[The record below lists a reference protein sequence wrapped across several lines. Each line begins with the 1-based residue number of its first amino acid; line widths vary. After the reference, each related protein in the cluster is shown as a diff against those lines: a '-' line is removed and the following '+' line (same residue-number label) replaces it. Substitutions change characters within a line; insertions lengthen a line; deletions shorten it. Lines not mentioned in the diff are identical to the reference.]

1 MQFEFSDLFIV
12 ISFIIAAV
20 DGFLARQAL
29 RREDKKGMYLGIA
42 CIWAIVV
49 DISYLLSILTRDYFF
64 TSLTSSIYFSSID
77 IMTVCLLVS
86 VRHYTGYFMRKS
98 SRVLFFGLLIWMA
111 ADLLVMLINP
121 FYEIAVRYE
130 RRDTL
135 IAHFRYQMMAGFE
148 LHLLFTYIIVVI
160 VLAILC
166 HKAYVV
172 PSDYRRQY
180 LYAVYGILLVVG
192 CNAFFLFL
200 PQKSLF
206 NMLDYSIWGYSAI
219 AAFLYWDYYMYASH
233 GMLNHFKNMIFDIVD
248 QGILL
253 FDYENKLILKN
264 SRVTSLL
271 SEAELKQEMELSDFL
286 EQCHIPLDI
295 GQKNERCSLQCYT
308 KKANKIESVRCD
320 YRTLK
325 NNRGELMGRLFVL
338 SDAAQD
344 TDVLTGFQSWESFQR
359 FAGDNPLFFGYPAVV
374 AICDI
379 NNLVAINKSF
389 GRSRGDQLIQ
399 YLSELMRKSFPKTSY
414 FVRGEDANMI
424 AICYGRE
431 EEEIL
436 ECLEKIQ
443 EEENMDIQYAVSMAT
458 KEKPDVLDAIARAK
472 SGMTAKKLQDKK
484 SVHSHLLTS
493 LVRALQECDSDTE
506 VHVKRTQEMGAALG
520 KRIGLSDVQ
529 LSRLSL
535 LCLLHDIGK
544 IGIPLEILNKPGKLS
559 EQEWRILRSHVE
571 KGFQIASSSWE
582 LEEIADM
589 ILHHHERWDG
599 KGYPDGLSGENIPL
613 LSRVIAVVDAYDAM
627 TNDRSYRKALSVEE
641 AGNELKRCSGTQFD
655 PYIVDEFLAMLR
667 EREELVEK
675 TTGDIQEQVNK
686 VDAEAADDA
695 RNIDVDVRKGRESTV
710 HPVCYSRYILDS
722 HQNIISIDDNF
733 ELLTGYQREDIEN
746 GRMSQADLIFPEER
760 MEYFCQVN
768 EQLGRNAMAFIEH
781 RIKCKDGSMKFV
793 FCYGKQFYDS
803 AEREMRSEII
813 ITSKI

>member
-1 MQFEFSDLFIV
+1 MRIEFSSVFII

-29 RREDKKGMYLGIA
+29 RREDKKGIYLGIA
-42 CIWAIVV
+42 CICAIVV

-64 TSLTSSIYFSSID
+64 TSLTSSIYFASID

-86 VRHYTGYFMRKS
+86 VRYYTGYFMRKS
-98 SRVLFFGLLIWMA
+98 SRILFFGLLIWMTV
-111 ADLLVMLINP
+111 DLLVMLINP

-135 IAHFRYQMMAGFE
+135 IAHFRYQMMSGFE

-206 NMLDYSIWGYSAI
+206 NLLDYSIWGYSVI

-233 GMLNHFKNMIFDIVD
+233 GMLNHFKNMIFDNVD

-264 SRVTSLL
+264 NRVTSLL
-271 SEAELKQEMELSDFL
+271 PEVVPKQEMELADFL

-295 GQKNERCSLQCYT
+295 GQKNEGCSLQCYT
-308 KKANKIESVRCD
+308 RKANKIESVRCD

-338 SDAAQD
+338 SDASQD

-359 FAGDNPLFFGYPAVV
+359 FAGDNPLSFRHPALV

-379 NNLVAINKSF
+379 NSLVAINKSF
-389 GRSRGDQLIQ
+389 GRSRGDQVIQ
-399 YLSELMRKSFPKTSY
+399 YLAELMRKCFPKTSY
-414 FVRGEDANMI
+414 FVRGEDANLI
-424 AICYGRE
+424 AICYGKN

-436 ECLEKIQ
+436 ECLNRIQ
-443 EEENMDIQYAVSMAT
+443 EEDIIDIQYAVST
-458 KEKPDVLDAIARAK
+458 TSEEKPDILEAIAAAK
-472 SGMTAKKLQDKK
+472 SGMTAKKLLDRK
-484 SVHSHLLTS
+484 SAHSHSITS

-506 VHVKRTQEMGAALG
+506 VHVKRTQELGEALG
-520 KRIGLSDVQ
+520 RRMGLSDVQ

-559 EQEWRILRSHVE
+559 ESEWRILQSHVE
-571 KGFQIASSSWE
+571 KGYQIARSSQE

-589 ILHHHERWDG
+589 IRHHHERWDG
-599 KGYPDGLSGENIPL
+599 RGYPDGLCRENIPL
-613 LSRVIAVVDAYDAM
+613 LARVIAVVDAYDAM
-627 TNDRSYRKALSVEE
+627 TNDRSYRKAMSREE
-641 AGNELKRCSGTQFD
+641 AGRELKRCSGTQFD
-655 PYIVDEFLAMLR
+655 PYIVGEFLAMLR

-675 TTGDIQEQVNK
+675 TAGDMQEHVEK

-695 RNIDVDVRKGRESTV
+695 QNIGVDVRKGRESTV

-722 HQNIISIDDNF
+722 QQNIISIDDNF
-733 ELLTGYQREDIEN
+733 ELLTGYQRKDIEN

-803 AEREMRSEII
+803 AEREMRFEII

>member
-1 MQFEFSDLFIV
+1 MLIEVSGIFII
-12 ISFIIAAV
+12 ISLIIAAV

-29 RREDKKGMYLGIA
+29 RREDKKGIYLGIA
-42 CIWAIVV
+42 CICAIVV

-64 TSLTSSIYFSSID
+64 TSFTSSIYFVSID

-86 VRHYTGYFMRKS
+86 VRHYTGYFMRKGN
-98 SRVLFFGLLIWMA
+98 RVLFFGLLIWMA
-111 ADLLVMLINP
+111 TDLLVMMINP

-206 NMLDYSIWGYSAI
+206 NMLDYSIWGYSVI

-233 GMLNHFKNMIFDIVD
+233 GMLNHFKSLIFDNVD

-264 SRVTSLL
+264 KRVTSLL
-271 SEAELKQEMELSDFL
+271 PEVVPKQEMELADFL

-359 FAGDNPLFFGYPAVV
+359 FACENPLTFGYPAVV

-389 GRSRGDQLIQ
+389 GRSRGDQVIQ
-399 YLSELMRKSFPKTSY
+399 YLSELMRKSFPKSSY

-436 ECLEKIQ
+436 ECLEQIQ
-443 EEENMDIQYAVSMAT
+443 EEDNIDIQYAVSMT
-458 KEKPDVLDAIARAK
+458 TEENPDILEAIAVAK
-472 SGMTAKKLQDKK
+472 SGMTAKKLLDRK
-484 SVHSHLLTS
+484 SAHSHSLTS

-506 VHVKRTQEMGAALG
+506 VHVKRTQELGAALG

-559 EQEWRILRSHVE
+559 ESEWRILRSHVE
-571 KGFQIASSSWE
+571 KGYQIARSSQE

-599 KGYPDGLSGENIPL
+599 SGYPDGLSGESIPL
-613 LSRVIAVVDAYDAM
+613 LARVIAVVDAYDAM

-641 AGNELKRCSGTQFD
+641 ARTELQRCSGIQFD
-655 PYIVDEFLAMLR
+655 PSIVSEFLKMLQ
-667 EREELVEK
+667 EREKMMEVHTVDIDGEIQK
-675 TTGDIQEQVNK
+675 TNEDTDGNRDF
-686 VDAEAADDA
+686 
-695 RNIDVDVRKGRESTV
+695 DVWKGRESAI

-722 HQNIISIDDNF
+722 QQNIISVDDNF
-733 ELLTGYQREDIEN
+733 ELFTGYQREDVEN
-746 GRMSQADLIFPEER
+746 GRINQSDMIFPEER
-760 MEYFCQVN
+760 IEYFCQVE
-768 EQLGRNAMAFIEH
+768 EQLAKNSMAFFEH
-781 RIKCKDGSMKFV
+781 RIRCKDGSMKYV